1 MAAEIADE
9 EDLMEFDSDPYLTPD
24 STMTQP
30 SPPSQS
36 PPSNQQSSKSALTT
50 KEKSQYS
57 FSSLKETPNLKAS
70 VPEMEEVDDGRE
82 SDEEP
87 LPQASDPTVRSI
99 SERKK
104 ARKMVFSSW
113 CVRWRCRT
121 KMPLIPDRIAQHAET
136 VTKERVREIVD
147 NTEEPFLSIR
157 NLMSKQESNVIIS
170 NPREYQVELFEKA
183 KQQNIIA
190 VLDTGLCYLNLQ
202 LAVKL
207 SCV

>member
-1 MAAEIADE
+1 MAADMADE

-30 SPPSQS
+30 SPPPQS
-36 PPSNQQSSKSALTT
+36 PQSNEQSSISELTAM
-50 KEKSQYS
+50 EKSQYS

-87 LPQASDPTVRSI
+87 LLQTSDSTIRSI

-113 CVRWRCRT
+113 YVRWRCRT
-121 KMPLIPDRIAQHAET
+121 KTTAADH
-136 VTKERVREIVD
+136 
-147 NTEEPFLSIR
+147 
-157 NLMSKQESNVIIS
+157 
-170 NPREYQVELFEKA
+170 
-183 KQQNIIA
+183 
-190 VLDTGLCYLNLQ
+190 
-202 LAVKL
+202 
-207 SCV
+207 